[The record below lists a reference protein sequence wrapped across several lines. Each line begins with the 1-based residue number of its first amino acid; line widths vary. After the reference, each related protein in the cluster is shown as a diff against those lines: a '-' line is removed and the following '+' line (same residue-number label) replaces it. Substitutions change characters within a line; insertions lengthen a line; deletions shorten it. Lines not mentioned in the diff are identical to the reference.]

1 MFDFFKRLFSP
12 PVSAPPDSAPAPP
25 KPAAPPPAPAPPE
38 AKAAPAI
45 LARAGDTIPL
55 LLSDIVARLP
65 ASFAPLV
72 SSSVTGNFPLP
83 VKTALGQLP
92 SGAVRIPFGQIRQS
106 APPGTFANNASLDET
121 LVELP
126 LPKILAAMD
135 PALLARRS
143 GQTQVEVPEEIL
155 GIFGSKAGVP
165 ARVAAPSAAPV
176 VPTTPPIPV
185 APKPAP
191 AVSQKP
197 AAPAPAPVPRASA
210 GGALT
215 LRLSALYEFWPEPVR
230 QDIAQSNWSD
240 ASVSLPMNRLD
251 AAMKTGR
258 VVFTWGELIQWLD
271 VSSASIST
279 PHRDMSLELPLKVIA
294 PLFMAQ
300 RRPPVLQKNIAVG
313 ADMPNLFAVPGK
325 STVRAAPIPAPPP
338 APAPAV
344 VSPVPAVAAASA
356 DVLGEIF
363 GQPAKTDWSPQDIT
377 QKINALPGVAASL
390 IAMSD
395 GLLVA
400 GVLPPPLKSET
411 MAAFLPQ
418 MFGRLAHYAG
428 EIQLAPPTALTLL
441 AGQTPCTIFKTGAL
455 YLAVL
460 GKPGAT
466 LPDALLQR
474 LAAELAK
481 RNQ

>member
-1 MFDFFKRLFSP
+1 M
-12 PVSAPPDSAPAPP
+12 PAG
-25 KPAAPPPAPAPPE
+25 AD
-38 AKAAPAI
+38 
-45 LARAGDTIPL
+45 DTILL

-65 ASFAPLV
+65 DSFAPLV
-72 SSSVTGNFPLP
+72 SSSVTGTFPLP
-83 VKTALGQLP
+83 VKTALGQLH
-92 SGAVRIPFGQIRQS
+92 SGAVRISFGQIRQF
-106 APPGTFANNASLDET
+106 APPGTFANNASLDDS

-126 LPKILAAMD
+126 LPKILAAMN
-135 PALLARRS
+135 PALLARRP
-143 GQTQVEVPEEIL
+143 GQTQVEVPKDIS
-155 GIFGSKAGVP
+155 GVFGSKGRAS
-165 ARVAAPSAAPV
+165 ARVAAPGAAPV
-176 VPTTPPIPV
+176 VSTAPPIPV
-185 APKPAP
+185 APKP
-191 AVSQKP
+191 VSVVPQKP
-197 AAPAPAPVPRASA
+197 AAPAPPPVPLAPA
-210 GGALT
+210 GDALIV
-215 LRLSALYEFWPEPVR
+215 RLSALYEYWPETIR

-258 VVFTWGELIQWLD
+258 VAFTWGELVQWLD
-271 VSSASIST
+271 VSSPSIS
-279 PHRDMSLELPLKVIA
+279 PLHREKSLELPLKVIA

-300 RRPPVLQKNIAVG
+300 QRAPVIQKNIAVDG
-313 ADMPNLFAVPGK
+313 NVPNLFPVPGK
-325 STVRAAPIPAPPP
+325 TSGRAAP
-338 APAPAV
+338 APAPVA
-344 VSPVPAVAAASA
+344 VSPAPAAAA
-356 DVLGEIF
+356 APANVLGEIF

-418 MFGRLAHYAG
+418 IFGRLAHYSV
-428 EIQLAPPTALTLL
+428 EIQLGPPAALTLL
-441 AGQTPCTIFKTGAL
+441 AGQTPCAIFKTGAL